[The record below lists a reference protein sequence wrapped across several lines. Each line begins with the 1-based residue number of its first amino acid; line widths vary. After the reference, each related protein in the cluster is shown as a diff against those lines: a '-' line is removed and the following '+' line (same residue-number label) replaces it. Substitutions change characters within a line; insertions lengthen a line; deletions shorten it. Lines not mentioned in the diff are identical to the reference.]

1 MANGVNSVTDQSH
14 EQNYMTVRMAHA
26 KLLHHTFDDVNVLQG
41 SIDVS
46 EDWVSDRGYCGSISR
61 DKQLLAKLLNDQGLV
76 QGHCISGSS

>member
-1 MANGVNSVTDQSH
+1 MIIC
-14 EQNYMTVRMAHA
+14 MAHA

-61 DKQLLAKLLNDQGLV
+61 DRQLLAKLLNDQGLV